1 MLFTSIDRRDPESN
15 DRGNAA
21 ELLAGVLHSAMDAII
36 TVDGQQRIVAYNHA
50 AEEIFGWPSLEV
62 VGQPLE
68 KLIPVHFRQAHAQ
81 HVERYGNTGVS
92 SRRMGINRV
101 VYGLRRNGEEFP
113 LDASISLL
121 DTPQGKLF
129 TVIIRDVTEMH
140 RLQHEQ
146 ARNEAQLRESHRRLQ
161 VAQRVARIAY
171 WQIDLATQRMWW
183 CDEAHHMMGL
193 ERAMLNGTFNEFLQR
208 IHPDDRQAFVL
219 ERDAAVLAGM
229 PLEAEFRV
237 ITSCDKVRWI
247 QLLGWVEDNG
257 SDDIT
262 HRRTGIVREITN
274 RKRSEQVITRQV
286 DLLNRTGALARV
298 GGWEMDMQTKA
309 PYYSEEIYHI
319 HELDAS
325 MGGTGLE
332 DPVSFYAPEA
342 QPVVKA
348 AIKAALQ
355 NATPWDLELPL
366 ITAKGQQIWVR
377 TQGRAT
383 LENGKVVRLFGVL
396 QDITEIKVTEMALRL
411 SNQELQAF
419 SYSVSHDLRSPLS
432 TISGYSNLLAKDLA
446 GNASEKA
453 QRYLA
458 SIQAS
463 AAQIEQTIEV
473 LLALAQV
480 SQTLMRSET
489 VDLSLMARSILDER
503 QAREPERQ
511 VTTHIESGLQA
522 YGDARLLRVV
532 MENLLEN
539 AWKFSSQK
547 IQAQIR
553 VGQQSEPGKPPV
565 FFVRDN
571 GIGFDMA
578 YADQLFK
585 PFQRLHA
592 VSEFPGTGIGLTTV
606 SRVIRRQGGKIW
618 AESTPGC
625 GASFYFTL
633 PS

>member
-1 MLFTSIDRRDPESN
+1 MLFSNIDHLDPGSN
-15 DRGNAA
+15 DPGNAA
-21 ELLAGVLHSAMDAII
+21 QLLAGVLYSAMDAII
-36 TVDGQQRIVAYNHA
+36 TVDGQQRIVAYNLA
-50 AEEIFGWPSLEV
+50 AEEIFGWPQQEVMGQFLER
-62 VGQPLE
+62 
-68 KLIPVHFRQAHAQ
+68 LIPVHFRQAHAQ
-81 HVERYGNTGVS
+81 HVERYGNTGVT
-92 SRRMGINRV
+92 SRRMGMHRV

-113 LDASISLL
+113 MDASISLL
-121 DTPQGKLF
+121 ETPQGKLF
-129 TVIIRDVTEMH
+129 TVIIRDITEMH

-146 ARNEAQLRESHRRLQ
+146 ARNEAQLRESQRRLQ

-171 WQIDLATQRMWW
+171 WQIDLITQRIWW
-183 CDEAHHMMGL
+183 CDEAPHVMGL
-193 ERAMLNGTFNEFLQR
+193 ERSMLNGPYDELLQR

-219 ERDAAVLAGM
+219 ERDAAVRAGL

-237 ITSCDKVRWI
+237 ITSCDGVRWI
-247 QLLGWVEDNG
+247 QLLGWIEDNG
-257 SDDIT
+257 SDERT
-262 HRRTGIVREITN
+262 HRRTGMVREITN
-274 RKRSEQVITRQV
+274 RKRSEQVIARQV
-286 DLLNRTGALARV
+286 DVLKRTGALARV
-298 GGWEMDMQTKA
+298 GGWEVDMETKT
-309 PYYSEEIYHI
+309 PYCSEEIYRI
-319 HELDAS
+319 HELEPS
-325 MGGTGLE
+325 VVGVGLQY
-332 DPVSFYAPEA
+332 PVGFYAPEA
-342 QPVVKA
+342 QPVIKA
-348 AIKAALQ
+348 AIKATLQ

-366 ITAKGQQIWVR
+366 ITAKGQRIWVR

-396 QDITEIKVTEMALRL
+396 QDITEIKATETALRL
-411 SNQELQAF
+411 SNQELEAF

-453 QRYLA
+453 QRYLVR
-458 SIQAS
+458 IQAG
-463 AAQIEQTIEV
+463 AAQMGQTIEV

-489 VDLSLMARSILDER
+489 VDLSLMSRSILDEC
-503 QAREPERQ
+503 QARDPERQ
-511 VTTHIESGLQA
+511 VTIHIESGLQA
-522 YGDARLLRVV
+522 HGDARLFRVV

-547 IQAQIR
+547 IQARIR

-606 SRVIRRQGGKIW
+606 SRVIRRHGGRIW
-618 AESTPGC
+618 AESMPGC

-633 PS
+633 PC

>member
-1 MLFTSIDRRDPESN
+1 M
-15 DRGNAA
+15 
-21 ELLAGVLHSAMDAII
+21 
-36 TVDGQQRIVAYNHA
+36 
-50 AEEIFGWPSLEV
+50 
-62 VGQPLE
+62 
-68 KLIPVHFRQAHAQ
+68 
-81 HVERYGNTGVS
+81 
-92 SRRMGINRV
+92 
-101 VYGLRRNGEEFP
+101 
-113 LDASISLL
+113 
-121 DTPQGKLF
+121 
-129 TVIIRDVTEMH
+129 
-140 RLQHEQ
+140 
-146 ARNEAQLRESHRRLQ
+146 
-161 VAQRVARIAY
+161 
-171 WQIDLATQRMWW
+171 
-183 CDEAHHMMGL
+183 
-193 ERAMLNGTFNEFLQR
+193 
-208 IHPDDRQAFVL
+208 
-219 ERDAAVLAGM
+219 
-229 PLEAEFRV
+229 
-237 ITSCDKVRWI
+237 
-247 QLLGWVEDNG
+247 
-257 SDDIT
+257 
-262 HRRTGIVREITN
+262 VREITN
-274 RKRSEQVITRQV
+274 RKRSEQVIARQV
-286 DLLNRTGALARV
+286 DLLNRTGGLARV
-298 GGWEMDMQTKA
+298 GGWEVDMQTNT
-309 PYYSEEIYHI
+309 PYYSEEIYRI

-342 QPVVKA
+342 QPVIKA
-348 AIKAALQ
+348 AIKASLQ

-366 ITAKGQQIWVR
+366 ITARGQQIWVR

-396 QDITEIKVTEMALRL
+396 QDITEIKATETALRQ
-411 SNQELQAF
+411 SNQELEAF

-432 TISGYSNLLAKDLA
+432 TISGYSNFLAKDLA

-463 AAQIEQTIEV
+463 AAQMGQTIEV

-489 VDLSLMARSILDER
+489 VDLTLMARSILDER
-503 QAREPERQ
+503 QALVPERQ
-511 VTTHIESGLQA
+511 ITTHIESGLQA
-522 YGDARLLRVV
+522 HGDARLFRVV

-553 VGQQSEPGKPPV
+553 VGQQSEAGKPPV

-606 SRVIRRQGGKIW
+606 SRVIRRHGGRIW

-633 PS
+633 PG